1 MNEFEQRA
9 YAPATVHEEATIF
22 AENPDPRCPVILLL
36 DKSGSMGG
44 APIFRA

>member
-1 MNEFEQRA
+1 MNQFEQRA
-9 YAPATVHEEATIF
+9 HAPATAHEETTIF

-44 APIFRA
+44 APIFRG